1 MAAAAPEDEI
11 VVVRRRGP
19 GWTIAKWAGIVLATL
34 VAIAAAFLLWLNSDA
49 GHRFIVDRINA
60 MEMTSGL
67 KIHVGRIE
75 GSIFG
80 RLTVHDLQIA
90 DPRGTFA
97 SAPRAEVDYRPFA
110 YLTGGRIDIRDL
122 DIPEARLMRS
132 PRLRPGDPN
141 APILPDISLAVAR
154 LHVGRLAI
162 DPAVTGR
169 RHLLSLDGRATIAD
183 GRAQVTLDAGTL
195 RAPGLAGGDRLH
207 LVLDA
212 VPTANRLDIDL
223 NLSGPGDG
231 FIAGLIGTDRAVVT
245 IVNGRGSWASWQGR
259 ARANLAGEALA
270 DLAVTARNGSFTVDG
285 IVRPNLV
292 LQGAAQR
299 LAEPARVNL
308 VASLD
313 QRRADIRF
321 RMRSRVLALAA
332 EGRLDLGAN
341 AYQNFRIAGRLL
353 EPGAIAPNLAGR
365 DLSLTMIL
373 NGAFATPNVLYELRA
388 ASLALG
394 GTTIEGLRALGNA
407 RVRAGDIVVP
417 VSARAT
423 RILGFDAV
431 AGGTIAEVRLDGQ
444 LGIAG
449 TRLVSDNM
457 ILRSDRIQ
465 ARLALAFDLAAG
477 RYLAAVQG
485 RVDNYLVDGV
495 GLFAVTTNL
504 DMTSGANGFGLRGR
518 VAARSVRLTNETV
531 RNLFGGVG
539 TATAGIVMDASGVI
553 RVSDIRLAAPR
564 LRVRSGSGVY
574 RPDGT
579 INLSLAGDSS
589 DYGALVVT
597 VTGLARAP
605 RIDVTLAKPG
615 YGLNSLSA
623 TVRATRNGWA
633 LSAHGTSDYG
643 PFSAEILIRSNGN
656 RLAVSVNPLVYAG
669 ITFRGNLAR
678 NGNAP
683 FAGELRLTGQG
694 LSGIVTL
701 AADRGRQRIAIAA
714 TANAASTPPGPI
726 RIIVQRGF
734 VNATIV
740 LPRNNVPPR
749 DREPMEVWGDAQL
762 ANLTWGNLAVQRGR
776 VHVDFRGGTGEAQ
789 LFAEGRSGV
798 AFRVA
803 ASGRRAGDRA
813 SLAMQGHVNNI
824 PFRFDPPA
832 QLRRVR
838 TATSDDWFM
847 LPATIAFPQGRA
859 RLAGRYGDGLV
870 IQTRLDNLDL
880 SIVNAFSP
888 GLGIGGRATGS
899 LDFSE
904 PAGGTFPRAEA
915 RLNVTGFTRT
925 GIAVR
930 SSPVDLFLAGNLTP
944 EGGAAGAII
953 RRGGAIIG
961 RAQIRLQPLGPT
973 AGSWRE
979 RLEAAPLA
987 GGVRYNGPADVP
999 MSFATLPGH
1008 HLTGPI
1014 AIAADFTGRLEA
1026 PRFTGVVR
1034 ANNLTYLNE
1043 TYGTRVTNL
1052 AVDGRFD
1059 DTRLEIVSLTGRA
1072 GNGTITGRG
1081 AIGPVFT
1088 VHVPPSPFE
1097 PYGHR
1102 ELRLGMDL
1110 SFDFRN
1116 ARLARS
1122 DDLSATA
1129 TGNLHVTY
1137 NPAGARIEGALDL
1150 GEVRYQIV
1158 QQAAAEVPQLAG
1170 VRRRGQHLPD
1180 PREQSVDARVPSVWA
1195 LDIALRANNRIYVSG
1210 MGMESE
1216 WRTADLRARGTT
1228 TTLELVGQVRMIRGT
1243 LGLAGRRFRFDR
1255 GEVTFES
1262 GRPPRL
1268 DLVATAD
1275 IENVEVGIVI
1285 AGNSANPQISF
1296 TSSPSL
1302 PQDEVVSRILFG
1314 SSVTQI
1320 SALQAVQLAASLNS
1334 LRPSAGGGLNPL
1346 GRLRSATGIDRLR
1359 IIDADTATGR
1369 GTAVAAGMYLS
1380 DNIYVEIITDAKG
1393 YTATQIEISLT
1404 RALSL
1409 LSQFGSNS
1417 GTNVNLRY
1425 NRDY

>member
-1 MAAAAPEDEI
+1 MAAAAPGDEI
-11 VVVRRRGP
+11 VTVRRRRL
-19 GWTIAKWAGIVLATL
+19 GWMIAKWAGIVLATL
-34 VAIAAAFLLWLNSDA
+34 VALLAAFLLWLNSEA
-49 GHRFIVDRINA
+49 GHRFIVDKINA
-60 MEMTSGL
+60 METSSGL
-67 KIHVGRIE
+67 KIHVARIE
-75 GSIFG
+75 GSIFS
-80 RLTVHDLQIA
+80 RLTIHGLSIA

-97 SAPRAEVDYRPFA
+97 SAARAELDYRPLA
-110 YLTGGRIDIRDL
+110 YLVSGRIDIRDL

-141 APILPDISLAVAR
+141 APILPDISLDVAR

-195 RAPGLAGGDRLH
+195 RALGLAGGDRLH

-212 VPTANRLDIDL
+212 VPSANRLDVDL

-231 FIAGLIGTDRAVVT
+231 FLAGLIGTDRAVAAT
-245 IVNGRGSWASWQGR
+245 VNGRGSWASWQGR
-259 ARANLAGEALA
+259 ARATLAGEALA
-270 DLAVTARNGSFTVDG
+270 DLAVTGRNGSFTVDG
-285 IVRPNLV
+285 NVRPGLV

-313 QRRADIRF
+313 RRRADIRF

-341 AYQNFRIAGRLL
+341 SYQNLRIAGRLL

-365 DLSLTMIL
+365 DVSLTMIL
-373 NGAFATPNVLYELRA
+373 NGAFASPNVLYELRA
-388 ASLALG
+388 ASLAFG

-431 AGGTIAEVRLDGQ
+431 AGGTIADVRLDGQ

-518 VAARSVRLTNETV
+518 VAARSLRLTNETV

-539 TATAGIVMDASGVI
+539 TATADIVMDASGVI
-553 RVSDIRLAAPR
+553 RVSGIHLAAPK
-564 LRVRSGSGVY
+564 LRVRTGGGVY

-579 INLSLAGDSS
+579 IDLSLAGDSS
-589 DYGALVVT
+589 DYGPLAVR
-597 VTGLARAP
+597 VTGRANAP
-605 RIDVTLAKPG
+605 RITVAAARPG
-615 YGLNSLSA
+615 YGLVNLTA
-623 TVRATRNGWA
+623 TVRATGHGWA
-633 LSAHGTSDYG
+633 LEAEGNSEYG
-643 PFSAEILIRSNGN
+643 RFHANIVIRSSGN
-656 RLAVSVNPLVYAG
+656 RMAVAVTELIYAG
-669 ITFRGNLAR
+669 ITFRGDLAR
-678 NGNAP
+678 NGSAP
-683 FAGELRLTGQG
+683 FVGELSLNGQG
-694 LSGIVTL
+694 LTGTVTL
-701 AADRGRQRIAIAA
+701 DAAGRGRQLIRIAA
-714 TANAASTPPGPI
+714 TANGARTPGDHP
-726 RIIVQRGF
+726 IIVQRGR
-734 VNATIV
+734 VQVTIT
-740 LPRNNVPPR
+740 LPAD
-749 DREPMEVWGDAQL
+749 DRGTVDIVGGAELAGLASGDL
-762 ANLTWGNLAVQRGR
+762 FVQRARADFNLSGGR
-776 VHVDFRGGTGEAQ
+776 GTAQ
-789 LFAEGRSGV
+789 LFAEGRRGV
-798 AFRVA
+798 SFRVA
-803 ASGRRAGDRA
+803 ASGQRQGDRA
-813 SLAMQGHVNNI
+813 SLAMQGQVNNI
-824 PFRFDPPA
+824 PFRFEPAA
-832 QLRRVR
+832 QLRRVG
-838 TATSDDWFM
+838 ADWLM
-847 LPATIAFPQGRA
+847 LPATISFPQGRV

-880 SIVNAFSP
+880 TIVNAFSP

-904 PAGGTFPRAEA
+904 PAGGSFPRAEA

-930 SSPVDLFLAGNLTP
+930 SSPVDLFIAGNLTP

-961 RAQIRLQPLGPT
+961 RAQIRLQPLGPA
-973 AGSWRE
+973 AGSWRD
-979 RLEAAPLA
+979 RLLAAPLA

-999 MSFATLPGH
+999 MSFASLPGH
-1008 HLTGPI
+1008 QLTGPLGL
-1014 AIAADFTGRLEA
+1014 AADFTGRLQN
-1026 PRFTGVVR
+1026 PQFSDGVVR
-1034 ANNLTYLNE
+1034 ANNLTYVNE
-1043 TYGTRVTNL
+1043 TYGTRITNL
-1052 AVDGRFD
+1052 AVDGRFSASELSIN
-1059 DTRLEIVSLTGRA
+1059 RLTGRA
-1072 GNGTITGRG
+1072 GNGTINGSGT
-1081 AIGPVFT
+1081 IGLSSAAGYPID
-1088 VHVPPSPFE
+1088 
-1097 PYGHR
+1097 
-1102 ELRLGMDL
+1102 LRLN
-1110 SFDFRN
+1110 FQN

-1122 DDLSATA
+1122 DDLGATA
-1129 TGNLHVTY
+1129 TGNLQIT
-1137 NPAGARIEGALDL
+1137 NNREGSWIRGALDL

-1158 QQAAAEVPQLAG
+1158 QQAAAEIPQLAG
-1170 VRRRGQHLPD
+1170 VRRRGEPLPD
-1180 PREQSVDARVPSVWA
+1180 PNARRADARVPSVWQ
-1195 LDIALRANNRIYVSG
+1195 LDIELRANNRIYVSG

-1216 WRTADLRARGTT
+1216 WRTADLHARGTT
-1228 TTLELVGQVRMIRGT
+1228 ATLELVGQVRMIRGT

-1255 GEVTFES
+1255 GEVTFE
-1262 GRPPRL
+1262 GARPPRL

-1275 IENVEVGIVI
+1275 IESVEVGIVI
-1285 AGNSANPQISF
+1285 AGSSLNPQISF

>member
-11 VVVRRRGP
+11 VVVRRRGR

-34 VAIAAAFLLWLNSDA
+34 VALAAAFLLWLNSDA

-60 MEMTSGL
+60 METTSGL
-67 KIHVGRIE
+67 KIRVGRIE
-75 GSIFG
+75 GSIFS
-80 RLTVHDLQIA
+80 RLTVHDLSIA

-110 YLTGGRIDIRDL
+110 YLVGGHIDIRDL

-132 PRLRPGDPN
+132 PQFRPGDPN
-141 APILPDISLAVAR
+141 APILPDISLDIAR

-183 GRAQVTLDAGTL
+183 GRAQVTLDARTV

-212 VPTANRLDIDL
+212 MPSANRLDLDL

-231 FIAGLIGTDRAVVT
+231 FIAGLIGTDRAIVT
-245 IVNGRGSWASWQGR
+245 TLNGRGSWASWQGR

-270 DLAVTARNGSFTVDG
+270 DLAVTGRDGRFTVDG
-285 IVRPNLV
+285 IVRPGLV

-299 LAEPARVNL
+299 LAEPEARVNL

-313 QRRADIRF
+313 RRRADIRF

-332 EGRLDLGAN
+332 EGQVDLGAN
-341 AYQNFRIAGRLL
+341 TYQNLRIAGRLL

-365 DLSLTMIL
+365 DVSLTMIL
-373 NGAFATPNVLYELRA
+373 NGAFASPNLLYELRA
-388 ASLALG
+388 ASLAFG

-431 AGGTIAEVRLDGQ
+431 AGGTIADVRLDGR

-457 ILRSDRIQ
+457 ILRSDRID

-518 VAARSVRLTNETV
+518 VAARSVRLTNETI

-539 TATAGIVMDASGVI
+539 TVTANIVMAPSGI
-553 RVSDIRLAAPR
+553 INISDVRLAAPR
-564 LRVRSGSGVY
+564 LRVRTGGGVY

-579 INLSLAGDSS
+579 IDLSLAGDSS
-589 DYGALVVT
+589 DYGPLAVR
-597 VTGLARAP
+597 VTGRANAP
-605 RIDVTLAKPG
+605 RITVAAARPG
-615 YGLNSLSA
+615 YGLTNLTA
-623 TVRATRNGWA
+623 NVRATAQGWA
-633 LSAHGTSDYG
+633 LDARGDSAYG
-643 PFSAEILIRSNGN
+643 PFTADIVILSNRGPLTINVN
-656 RLAVSVNPLVYAG
+656 RLTYAG
-669 ITFRGNLAR
+669 INFAGRVVQTRAG
-678 NGNAP
+678 P
-683 FAGELRLTGQG
+683 FAGRLTLEGQG
-694 LSGIVTL
+694 LTGAVDL
-701 AADRGRQRIAIAA
+701 AAAGRRQQIAIAA
-714 TANAASTPPGPI
+714 TANAARTPGDHP
-726 RIIVQRGF
+726 IIVQRGRIQVTITLPADARGALDIVGGAELAGLASGDLF
-734 VNATIV
+734 VERARV
-740 LPRNNVPPR
+740 EFNVSG
-749 DREPMEVWGDAQL
+749 GD
-762 ANLTWGNLAVQRGR
+762 
-776 VHVDFRGGTGEAQ
+776 GTAQ
-789 LFAEGRSGV
+789 LFAEGRRGV
-798 AFRVA
+798 SFRVA
-803 ASGRRAGDRA
+803 ASGQRQGDRA
-813 SLAMQGHVNNI
+813 SLAMQGQVNNI
-824 PFRFDPPA
+824 QFSFAPPA
-832 QLRRVR
+832 QLRRVG
-838 TATSDDWFM
+838 TDWFM
-847 LPATIAFPQGRA
+847 LPATITFPQGRV

-880 SIVNAFSP
+880 TIVNAFSP
-888 GLGIGGRATGS
+888 GLGVGGRATGS
-899 LDFSE
+899 LDFSQ
-904 PAGGTFPRAEA
+904 PADGTFPRAEA

-930 SSPVDLFLAGNLTP
+930 SSPVDLFIAGNLTP

-953 RRGGAIIG
+953 RRRGAIIG
-961 RAQIRLQPLGPT
+961 RAQIRLQPLGPA
-973 AGSWRE
+973 AGTWQE
-979 RLEAAPLA
+979 RLLAAPLA
-987 GGVRYNGPADVP
+987 GGIRYNGPADVP
-999 MSFATLPGH
+999 MSFASLPGH
-1008 HLTGPI
+1008 QLTGPLGL
-1014 AIAADFTGRLEA
+1014 AADFTGRVQS
-1026 PRFTGVVR
+1026 PQFSDGVVR
-1034 ANNLTYLNE
+1034 ANNLVYVNE

-1052 AVDGRFD
+1052 AVDGRFGASELHIN
-1059 DTRLEIVSLTGRA
+1059 RLTGRA
-1072 GNGTITGRG
+1072 GNGTISGSGT
-1081 AIGPVFT
+1081 IGLSSAAGYPID
-1088 VHVPPSPFE
+1088 
-1097 PYGHR
+1097 
-1102 ELRLGMDL
+1102 LRL
-1110 SFDFRN
+1110 DFQN
-1116 ARLARS
+1116 ARLARG
-1122 DDLSATA
+1122 DDLGATA
-1129 TGNLHVTY
+1129 TGNL
-1137 NPAGARIEGALDL
+1137 RITNNREGSWIRGALDL

-1158 QQAAAEVPQLAG
+1158 QQAAAEIPQLAG
-1170 VRRRGQHLPD
+1170 VRRRGEPLPD
-1180 PREQSVDARVPSVWA
+1180 PNAQRADARVPSVWQ
-1195 LDIALRANNRIYVSG
+1195 LDIELRANNRIHVSG

-1216 WRTADLRARGTT
+1216 WRAVNLRAQGTT

-1255 GEVTFES
+1255 GEVTFE
-1262 GRPPRL
+1262 GARPARL

-1285 AGNSANPQISF
+1285 AGSSLNPQISF

-1334 LRPSAGGGLNPL
+1334 LSGSGGGLNPL

-1369 GTAVAAGMYLS
+1369 GTAVAAGMYIS

>member
-1 MAAAAPEDEI
+1 MAVAAPEHEI
-11 VVVRRRGP
+11 VTVRRRAL
-19 GWTIAKWAGIVLATL
+19 GWRIAKWAGIVLATL
-34 VAIAAAFLLWLNSDA
+34 VALLAAFLLWLNSDA
-49 GHRFIVDRINA
+49 GHRFIVDKINA
-60 MEMTSGL
+60 METTSGL

-75 GSIFG
+75 GSIFS
-80 RLTVHDLQIA
+80 RLTVHDLSIA

-97 SAPRAEVDYRPFA
+97 SAARAEVDYRPVA
-110 YLTGGRIDIRDL
+110 YLIGGRIDIRDL

-132 PRLRPGDPN
+132 PQLRPGDPN
-141 APILPDISLAVAR
+141 APVLPDISLDIAR

-183 GRAQVTLDAGTL
+183 GRAQVTLDAGTV

-212 VPTANRLDIDL
+212 MPSANRLDIDL

-231 FIAGLIGTDRAVVT
+231 LVAGLIGTDRAIAT
-245 IVNGRGSWASWQGR
+245 TLSGRGSWASWQGR
-259 ARANLAGEALA
+259 ARATLAGEAAA
-270 DLAVTARNGSFTVDG
+270 DLAVTGRDGRFTVDG
-285 IVRPNLV
+285 IVRPGLV

-299 LAEPARVNL
+299 LAEPDARVNL
-308 VASLD
+308 VASLA

-341 AYQNFRIAGRLL
+341 AYQDLRIAGRLL
-353 EPGAIAPNLAGR
+353 EPGAIAPNLSGR
-365 DLSLTMIL
+365 DVSLTMIL
-373 NGAFATPNVLYELRA
+373 NGAFASPDVLYELRA
-388 ASLALG
+388 ARLAFG

-431 AGGTIAEVRLDGQ
+431 AGGTIADVRLDGR

-457 ILRSDRIQ
+457 ILRSDRID

-518 VAARSVRLTNETV
+518 VTARSLRLTNETV
-531 RNLFGGVG
+531 RSLLGGVG
-539 TATAGIVMDASGVI
+539 TVTANIVMAPSGI
-553 RVSDIRLAAPR
+553 IDVSDVRLAAPR
-564 LRVRSGSGVY
+564 LRVRTGGGVY

-579 INLSLAGDSS
+579 IDLRLAGDSS
-589 DYGALVVT
+589 DYGPLAVR
-597 VTGLARAP
+597 VTGRASAP
-605 RIDVTLAKPG
+605 RITLAAARPG
-615 YGLNSLSA
+615 YGLTNLTA
-623 TVRATRNGWA
+623 NVRATAQGWA
-633 LSAHGTSDYG
+633 LDARGDSAYG
-643 PFSAEILIRSNGN
+643 PFTADVVILSNRGPLTISIN
-656 RLAVSVNPLVYAG
+656 RLTYAG
-669 ITFRGNLAR
+669 INFAGRVVQTRAG
-678 NGNAP
+678 P
-683 FAGELRLTGQG
+683 FAGRLTLEGQG
-694 LSGIVTL
+694 LTGSVDL
-701 AADRGRQRIAIAA
+701 AAAGRRQQIAVAA
-714 TANAASTPPGPI
+714 TANGARTPGEHP
-726 RIIVQRGF
+726 IIVQRGR
-734 VNATIV
+734 VQVTIT
-740 LPRNNVPPR
+740 LPAD
-749 DREPMEVWGDAQL
+749 DRGAVDIVGGAELAGLASGDL
-762 ANLTWGNLAVQRGR
+762 FVQRAR
-776 VHVDFRGGTGEAQ
+776 VDFNLSGGHGTAQ
-789 LFAEGRSGV
+789 LFAEGRRGV
-798 AFRVA
+798 SFRIA
-803 ASGRRAGDRA
+803 ASGRREGDRA
-813 SLAMQGHVNNI
+813 SLAMQGQVNNI
-824 PFRFDPPA
+824 PFRFEPAA
-832 QLRRVR
+832 QLRRLG
-838 TATSDDWFM
+838 ADWAM
-847 LPATIAFPQGRA
+847 LPARISFPQGRV

-904 PAGGTFPRAEA
+904 PAGGSFPRAEA

-930 SSPVDLFLAGNLTP
+930 SSPVDLFIAGNLTP
-944 EGGAAGAII
+944 EGGTAGAII

-961 RAQIRLQPLGPT
+961 RAQIRLQPLGPA
-973 AGSWRE
+973 AGSWQE
-979 RLEAAPLA
+979 RLLAAPLA

-999 MSFATLPGH
+999 MSFASLPGH
-1008 HLTGPI
+1008 QVTGPLGL
-1014 AIAADFTGRLEA
+1014 AADFTGRLNN
-1026 PRFTGVVR
+1026 PQFSDGIVR
-1034 ANNLTYLNE
+1034 ANNLTYVNE

-1052 AVDGRFD
+1052 AIDGRFSASEL
-1059 DTRLEIVSLTGRA
+1059 RINRFAGRA
-1072 GNGTITGRG
+1072 GNGTINGSGT
-1081 AIGPVFT
+1081 IGLSSAAGYPID
-1088 VHVPPSPFE
+1088 
-1097 PYGHR
+1097 
-1102 ELRLGMDL
+1102 LRL
-1110 SFDFRN
+1110 DFQN

-1122 DDLSATA
+1122 DDLGATA
-1129 TGNLHVTY
+1129 TGNL
-1137 NPAGARIEGALDL
+1137 RITNNREGSWIRGALDL

-1158 QQAAAEVPQLAG
+1158 QQAAAEIPQLAG
-1170 VRRRGQHLPD
+1170 VRRRGEPLPD
-1180 PREQSVDARVPSVWA
+1180 PNAQRADARVPSVWR
-1195 LDIALRANNRIYVSG
+1195 LDIELRANNRIYVSG

-1216 WRTADLRARGTT
+1216 WRTANLRALGTT

-1255 GEVTFES
+1255 GEVTFE
-1262 GRPPRL
+1262 GPRPPRL

-1275 IENVEVGIVI
+1275 IESVEVGIVI
-1285 AGNSANPQISF
+1285 AGSSANPQISF

>member
-1 MAAAAPEDEI
+1 MAAAATEAETET
-11 VVVRRRGP
+11 VVVRRRAP
-19 GWTIAKWAGIVLATL
+19 GWTIAKWAGIVLATI
-34 VAIAAAFLLWLNSDA
+34 VALFAAFLLWLNSEA

-60 MEMTSGL
+60 TETVSGL

-75 GSIFG
+75 GSIFS
-80 RLTVHDLQIA
+80 RLTVHDLSIA
-90 DPRGTFA
+90 DPHGTFA
-97 SAPRAEVDYRPFA
+97 SAPRAEVDYRPVA
-110 YLTGGRIDIRDL
+110 YLLGGRIDIRDL
-122 DIPEARLMRS
+122 DIPDARLMRS

-141 APILPDISLAVAR
+141 APILPDISLDVAR

-169 RHLLSLDGRATIAD
+169 RHLLSIDGRATIAD
-183 GRAQVTLDAGTL
+183 GRAQVTLDAGTV
-195 RAPGLAGGDRLH
+195 RAPGLMGGDRLH

-212 VPTANRLDIDL
+212 VPSANRLDVDL

-231 FIAGLIGTDRAVVT
+231 FIAGLIGTDRALAVT
-245 IVNGRGSWASWQGR
+245 LNGRGNWASWQGR
-259 ARANLAGEALA
+259 ARAALAGDNFA
-270 DLAVTARNGSFTVDG
+270 DLAVTGRDGSFTLDG
-285 IVRPNLV
+285 TVRPGMF
-292 LQGAAQR
+292 LQGPAQR

-308 VASLD
+308 VARLD

-321 RMRSRVLALAA
+321 RMRSRVLALGA
-332 EGRLDLGAN
+332 EGRIDLGAN
-341 AYQNFRIAGRLL
+341 SYQNLRIAGRLL

-365 DLSLTMIL
+365 DVSLTMIL
-373 NGAFATPNVLYELRA
+373 NGAFASPNVLYELRA
-388 ASLALG
+388 ASLAFG

-431 AGGTIAEVRLDGQ
+431 AGGTIANVRLDGQ
-444 LGIAG
+444 IGIAG

-457 ILRSDRIQ
+457 ILRSDRIN

-518 VAARSVRLTNETV
+518 VAARSVRLTNETI
-531 RNLFGGVG
+531 RNLLGGVG
-539 TATAGIVMDASGVI
+539 TVTANIAMAPSGII
-553 RVSDIRLAAPR
+553 NVSDVRLAAPR
-564 LRVRSGSGVY
+564 LRVRSGGGVY

-579 INLSLAGDSS
+579 IDLRLAGDSS
-589 DYGALVVT
+589 DYGPLAVR
-597 VTGLARAP
+597 VTGRASAP
-605 RIDVTLAKPG
+605 RIVLAAASPG
-615 YGLNSLSA
+615 YGLTNLTA
-623 TVRATRNGWA
+623 NVRATAQGWA
-633 LSAHGTSDYG
+633 LDARGDSAYG
-643 PFSAEILIRSNGN
+643 PFTADIVILSNRGPLIIAVN
-656 RLAVSVNPLVYAG
+656 RLTYAG
-669 ITFRGNLAR
+669 VNFAGRVVQTRAG
-678 NGNAP
+678 P
-683 FAGELRLTGQG
+683 FAGALTLEGQG
-694 LSGIVTL
+694 LSGNVTL
-701 AADRGRQRIAIAA
+701 AAAGRRQQIAVAA
-714 TANAASTPPGPI
+714 TANGARTPGDHP
-726 RIIVQRGF
+726 IIVQRGR
-734 VNATIV
+734 VQVVITLPADAHGALDIV
-740 LPRNNVPPR
+740 GGAELAGLAS
-749 DREPMEVWGDAQL
+749 GDL
-762 ANLTWGNLAVQRGR
+762 FVQRAR
-776 VHVDFRGGTGEAQ
+776 VEFNVSGGDGTAQ
-789 LFAEGRSGV
+789 LFAEGRRGV
-798 AFRVA
+798 SFRIA
-803 ASGRRAGDRA
+803 ANGRRTGNLAL
-813 SLAMQGHVNNI
+813 LAMQGQVNNI
-824 PFRFDPPA
+824 PFRFAEPA
-832 QLRRVR
+832 RLVHILGEWR
-838 TATSDDWFM
+838 M
-847 LPATIAFPQGRA
+847 LPAAITFPQGRV
-859 RLAGRYGDGLV
+859 RLAGSWGNGLV

-888 GLGIGGRATGS
+888 GLGVGGRATGS

-904 PAGGTFPRAEA
+904 PADGAFPRAEA

-930 SSPVDLFLAGNLTP
+930 SSPVDLFIAGNLTP

-961 RAQIRLQPLGPT
+961 RAQVRLQPLGPA

-979 RLEAAPLA
+979 RLLAAPLS
-987 GGVRYNGPADVP
+987 GGIRYNGPADVP
-999 MSFATLPGH
+999 MSFASLPGH
-1008 HLTGPI
+1008 QLTGPLG
-1014 AIAADFTGRLEA
+1014 IAADFTGRVDN
-1026 PRFTGVVR
+1026 PQFSDGVVR
-1034 ANNLTYLNE
+1034 ANNLTYVNE

-1052 AVDGRFD
+1052 AVDGRFSASELHIN
-1059 DTRLEIVSLTGRA
+1059 RLTGRA
-1072 GNGTITGRG
+1072 GNGTISGSGT
-1081 AIGPVFT
+1081 IGLSSTAGYPID
-1088 VHVPPSPFE
+1088 
-1097 PYGHR
+1097 
-1102 ELRLGMDL
+1102 LRL
-1110 SFDFRN
+1110 DFQN

-1122 DDLSATA
+1122 DDLGATA
-1129 TGNLHVTY
+1129 TGNL
-1137 NPAGARIEGALDL
+1137 RITNNSEGSWIRGALDL

-1158 QQAAAEVPQLAG
+1158 RQAAAEVSQLAG
-1170 VRRRGQHLPD
+1170 VRRRGEPLPD
-1180 PREQSVDARVPSVWA
+1180 PNARADARVPSVWQ
-1195 LDIALRANNRIYVSG
+1195 LDIELRANNRIYVSG

-1243 LGLAGRRFRFDR
+1243 LGLAGRRFRFDH
-1255 GEVTFES
+1255 GEVNFE
-1262 GRPPRL
+1262 GARPSRL

-1285 AGNSANPQISF
+1285 AGNSLNPQISF

-1334 LRPSAGGGLNPL
+1334 LSGSGGGLNPL

-1380 DNIYVEIITDAKG
+1380 DDIYVEIITDAKG

>member
-1 MAAAAPEDEI
+1 MALGRRFWWGMAKGAAI
-11 VVVRRRGP
+11 
-19 GWTIAKWAGIVLATL
+19 TLATL
-34 VAIAAAFLLWLNSDA
+34 LALAAAFLLWLNSEA
-49 GHRFIVDRINA
+49 GHRFIVDKINA
-60 MEMTSGL
+60 METASGL
-67 KIHVGRIE
+67 KIHVARIE
-75 GSIFG
+75 GSIFS
-80 RLTVHDLQIA
+80 RLTIHGLSIA
-90 DPRGTFA
+90 DPHGNFA
-97 SAPRAEVDYRPFA
+97 SAPRAEVDYRPAA
-110 YLTGGRIDIRDL
+110 YLLGGKIDIRDL

-141 APILPDISLAVAR
+141 APVLPDISLDIAR
-154 LHVGRLAI
+154 LHVGRLTI

-183 GRAQVTLDAGTL
+183 GRAQVTLDAGTV

-207 LVLDA
+207 LALDA
-212 VPTANRLDIDL
+212 IPSANRLDLDL

-231 FIAGLIGTDRAVVT
+231 FVAGLIGTDRAVAAT
-245 IVNGRGSWASWQGR
+245 VNGRGSWASWQGR
-259 ARANLAGEALA
+259 ARFTLAGEALA
-270 DLAVTARNGSFTVDG
+270 DLAVTGRNGSFTVDG
-285 IVRPNLV
+285 NVRPGLV

-308 VASLD
+308 VASLA

-341 AYQNFRIAGRLL
+341 AYQDLRIAGRLL

-365 DLSLTMIL
+365 DVSLTMIL
-373 NGAFATPNVLYELRA
+373 NGAFASPNVLYELRA
-388 ASLALG
+388 ASLAFG

-431 AGGTIAEVRLDGQ
+431 AGGTIADVRLDGQ

-495 GLFAVTTNL
+495 GLFAVTTDL

-518 VAARSVRLTNETV
+518 IAARSLRLTNETV
-531 RNLFGGVG
+531 RNLFGGAG
-539 TATAGIVMDASGVI
+539 TITANIVMAPSGVI
-553 RVSDIRLAAPR
+553 NVSDVHLAAPR
-564 LRVRSGSGVY
+564 LRVRSGGGVY

-579 INLSLAGDSS
+579 IDLRLAGDSS
-589 DYGALVVT
+589 DYGPLAVRITGRASAPNVV
-597 VTGLARAP
+597 VAA
-605 RIDVTLAKPG
+605 ASPG
-615 YGLNSLSA
+615 YGLTNLTA
-623 TVRATRNGWA
+623 NVRATAQGWA
-633 LSAHGTSDYG
+633 LDARGDSAYG
-643 PFSAEILIRSNGN
+643 PFNANVVILSNRGPLTIAVN
-656 RLAVSVNPLVYAG
+656 RLTYAG
-669 ITFRGNLAR
+669 INFAGRLVQTRAG
-678 NGNAP
+678 P
-683 FAGELRLTGQG
+683 FAGTLTLEGQG
-694 LSGIVTL
+694 LTGRVDL
-701 AADRGRQRIAIAA
+701 AAAGRRQQIAVAA
-714 TANAASTPPGPI
+714 TANAARTPGDHP
-726 RIIVQRGF
+726 IIVQRGRVQLTITLPADDRGTLDIVGGAELAGLASGDLF
-734 VNATIV
+734 VERA
-740 LPRNNVPPR
+740 RADFNVS
-749 DREPMEVWGDAQL
+749 
-762 ANLTWGNLAVQRGR
+762 
-776 VHVDFRGGTGEAQ
+776 GGHGTAR
-789 LFAEGRSGV
+789 LFAEGRRGV
-798 AFRVA
+798 SFRIA
-803 ASGRRAGDRA
+803 ASGQRQGDQA
-813 SLAMQGHVNNI
+813 SLAMQGQVNNI
-824 PFRFDPPA
+824 PFRFDPAA
-832 QLRRVR
+832 QLRRVG
-838 TATSDDWFM
+838 TDWFM
-847 LPATIAFPQGRA
+847 LPATINFPQGRV

-888 GLGIGGRATGS
+888 GLGVGGRATGS
-899 LDFSE
+899 LDFSA
-904 PAGGTFPRAEA
+904 PAGGSFPRAEA

-930 SSPVDLFLAGNLTP
+930 SSPVDLFIAGNLTP

-961 RAQIRLQPLGPT
+961 RAQIRLQPLGPA
-973 AGSWRE
+973 AGSWQE
-979 RLEAAPLA
+979 RLLAAPLA

-999 MSFATLPGH
+999 MSFASLPGH
-1008 HLTGPI
+1008 QVTGPLG
-1014 AIAADFTGRLEA
+1014 IAADFTGRLQN
-1026 PRFTGVVR
+1026 PQFSDGVVR
-1034 ANNLTYLNE
+1034 ANNLTYVNE

-1052 AVDGRFD
+1052 AIDGRFSAAELSIS
-1059 DTRLEIVSLTGRA
+1059 RFAGRA
-1072 GNGTITGRG
+1072 GNGTINGSGT
-1081 AIGPVFT
+1081 IGLSSAAGYPID
-1088 VHVPPSPFE
+1088 
-1097 PYGHR
+1097 
-1102 ELRLGMDL
+1102 LRL
-1110 SFDFRN
+1110 DFQN

-1122 DDLSATA
+1122 DDLGATA
-1129 TGNLHVTY
+1129 TGNL
-1137 NPAGARIEGALDL
+1137 RITNNREGSWIRGALDL

-1158 QQAAAEVPQLAG
+1158 QQAAAEIPQLAG
-1170 VRRRGQHLPD
+1170 VRRRGEPLPD
-1180 PREQSVDARVPSVWA
+1180 PNAQRADARVPSVWQ
-1195 LDIALRANNRIYVSG
+1195 LDIELRANNRIYVSG

-1216 WRTADLRARGTT
+1216 WRTANLRAQGTT

-1255 GEVTFES
+1255 GEVTFE
-1262 GRPPRL
+1262 GPRPPRL

-1275 IENVEVGIVI
+1275 IESVEVGIVI
-1285 AGNSANPQISF
+1285 AGSSLNPQISF

-1320 SALQAVQLAASLNS
+1320 SALQAVQLAASLNA